1 MRSCARACSPDSAVW
16 PKNLT
21 RARRLARAYNRRA
34 IQPLA
39 FCVFVRCRIL
49 ALVVIMGCAMANLLV
64 VEDDPDSAEVLCRM
78 LTRGGHRCS
87 SVPNGKQ
94 AMAALLYELPDVLVL
109 DLYMPEMSG
118 IDLLGIV
125 RSY

>member
-1 MRSCARACSPDSAVW
+1 MANV
-16 PKNLT
+16 
-21 RARRLARAYNRRA
+21 
-34 IQPLA
+34 
-39 FCVFVRCRIL
+39 
-49 ALVVIMGCAMANLLV
+49 LVV
-64 VEDDPDSAEVLCRM
+64 DDDVDSAELLCRM

-118 IDLLGIV
+118 ADLLGII
-125 RSY
+125 RSYLRLQTLPVIVVTADPNGAAAKRARELGARQVLAKAQFTPDDLLTAVAGTLA

>member
-1 MRSCARACSPDSAVW
+1 MANV
-16 PKNLT
+16 
-21 RARRLARAYNRRA
+21 
-34 IQPLA
+34 
-39 FCVFVRCRIL
+39 
-49 ALVVIMGCAMANLLV
+49 LVV
-64 VEDDPDSAEVLCRM
+64 DDDADSAELLCRM

-118 IDLLGIV
+118 ADLLGII
-125 RSY
+125 RSYLRLQTLPVIVVTADPNGAAAKRARDLGAKQVLAKAEFTPDDLLTAVAGTLA